1 VAKKRLLVLGGTG
14 EALALVREAYARFG
28 ERLEIITSLAG
39 RTRAPVPPPGEM
51 RIGGFGGEDGLAAYL
66 KEKKIDFLLDATHP
80 FAALISTNAALAAVM
95 ANIPRLA
102 LVRPPWQQQPGDR
115 WIEVEGI
122 AAAANALPGLGKR
135 AFLTLG
141 PRAIPPFVGLQG
153 IWFLVRFVDQ
163 PEEALPLADCQ
174 LVLDRG
180 PFTEENELALMR
192 AHDIDVVV
200 CRASGGHSTKGKLDA
215 ARALRIPVIM
225 IKRPPPPRPPHAGTP
240 DEAIAWIERAL
251 D

>member
-1 VAKKRLLVLGGTG
+1 LHKQVAKKRLLVLGGTG

-163 PEEALPLADCQ
+163 PEAAAMGAALSLHGFNGGQ
-174 LVLDRG
+174 RG
-180 PFTEENELALMR
+180 VDGVEIGR
-192 AHDIDVVV
+192 AHV
-200 CRASGGHSTKGKLDA
+200 
-215 ARALRIPVIM
+215 
-225 IKRPPPPRPPHAGTP
+225 
-240 DEAIAWIERAL
+240 
-251 D
+251 